1 MRLPRGITVVADEVL
16 VVVDVLWLVRPVVD
30 SSSDSALVTRDVVV
44 VAVDETLDAL
54 LVVDEIEEDDAL
66 VAVVVAVV
74 EREGSVGASGVGER
88 MGAGSTVAVVG
99 VVVVG
104 FVVVGVDVGTIVA
117 VLSLGSVGVGVGSS
131 GSGPIGSS

>member
-1 MRLPRGITVVADEVL
+1 MRLPPGITVVADEVL

-66 VAVVVAVV
+66 VAVVVV